1 MYDHDLGELE
11 DLGWD
16 EFIRRQWDA
25 VYTAYRTGRGRRTLC
40 RGWADLLEAGLG
52 CSQTLA
58 DLLVRTEILDRADR
72 DLEGTVDPWALVT
85 GMTEVIADVRVG
97 SARIRPGEPGS
108 REQGLAQLAGLL
120 DRQAAL
126 LGFVRDYAGV
136 QIGGAGIR
144 ASGHWLRPAPPVSAA
159 GQRRRA
165 SHIRVW

>member
-40 RGWADLLEAGLG
+40 RGWADLLEAGLS
-52 CSQTLA
+52 CSQSLA
-58 DLLVRTEILDRADR
+58 DLLVRMEILDRADR
-72 DLEGTVDPWALVT
+72 DLEGTVDPRALVI
-85 GMTEVIADVRVG
+85 GMTEVIADVRVDLLELG
-97 SARIRPGEPGS
+97 LEEPGS
-108 REQGLAQLAGLL
+108 RELGVAQLAALL

-136 QIGGAGIR
+136 EDPGVRTGVADAGV
-144 ASGHWLRPAPPVSAA
+144 GNQGVEDT
-159 GQRRRA
+159 G
-165 SHIRVW
+165 

>member
-1 MYDHDLGELE
+1 VYDHDLGELE

-40 RGWADLLEAGLG
+40 RGWADLIEAGLD

-58 DLLVRTEILDRADR
+58 DLLVRSEILDRADR
-72 DLEGTVDPWALVT
+72 DLEGTVDPRALVI
-85 GMTEVIADVRVG
+85 GMTEVIADVRVDLLELG
-97 SARIRPGEPGS
+97 LEEPSS
-108 REQGLAQLAGLL
+108 RELGAAQLAGLL

-136 QIGGAGIR
+136 EDPGVEDAGV
-144 ASGHWLRPAPPVSAA
+144 GNQGVEDT
-159 GQRRRA
+159 G
-165 SHIRVW
+165 

>member
-1 MYDHDLGELE
+1 VYDHDLGELE

-16 EFIRRQWDA
+16 EFVRRQWDA

-58 DLLVRTEILDRADR
+58 DALVRTEILDRADR
-72 DLEGTVDPWALVT
+72 DLEGTVDPRALVI
-85 GMTEVIADVRVG
+85 GMTEVIADVRVDLLEL
-97 SARIRPGEPGS
+97 SLEEPGS
-108 REQGLAQLAGLL
+108 RDLGAAQLAGLL

-136 QIGGAGIR
+136 EDTSVEDAGV
-144 ASGHWLRPAPPVSAA
+144 GNPGVEDT
-159 GQRRRA
+159 G
-165 SHIRVW
+165 

>member
-1 MYDHDLGELE
+1 VYDHDLGELE
-11 DLGWD
+11 DLGWE

-40 RGWADLLEAGLG
+40 RGWADLLEAGLD

-72 DLEGTVDPWALVT
+72 DLEGTADPWALVT
-85 GMTEVIADVRVG
+85 GMTEVIADVRVDLLEFG
-97 SARIRPGEPGS
+97 VEQPGF
-108 REQGLAQLAGLL
+108 RELGPAQLAGLL

-136 QIGGAGIR
+136 EDPGAGNP
-144 ASGHWLRPAPPVSAA
+144 GVQDT
-159 GQRRRA
+159 G
-165 SHIRVW
+165 

>member
-16 EFIRRQWDA
+16 EFIRRQWDD

-40 RGWADLLEAGLG
+40 RRWADLLEAGLD
-52 CSQTLA
+52 CSQALA

-85 GMTEVIADVRVG
+85 GMTEVIADVRVDLLELG
-97 SARIRPGEPGS
+97 FEQPGFQELGPAR
-108 REQGLAQLAGLL
+108 LAGLL

-136 QIGGAGIR
+136 EDPGAGDP
-144 ASGHWLRPAPPVSAA
+144 GVEDT
-159 GQRRRA
+159 G
-165 SHIRVW
+165 